1 METIDLKMTLSSL
14 DWFLTN
20 LGLTWFVSTN
30 WYLLIYLG
38 GAIFLHAPLEFFGY
52 TYHVFVFQ
60 CTIRPAY
67 LRPHSYDISIHQP
80 VVYMHMCASVTAAVK
95 ASWHL
100 GLRYITKMVQG
111 FPISFCSSQHF
122 VHHSQSKQAA
132 CLAWTN
138 KEKLQEHS
146 WLTFVCLFV
155 CCCQFGWGCCFQKCL
170 LRYSWWK
177 LLSRPAETGVRLY
190 TTLPHKH
197 QIIHW
202 AVCMYTFLTLLL
214 LFASTELAWTVHA
227 VTATG
232 VYQNVGKFCFALMY
246 QVPLAALY
254 FISYNT
260 ERIQLKSK
268 YGDTAANTHCYS
280 RLFLS

>member
-14 DWFLTN
+14 DWFFTN
-20 LGLTWFVSTN
+20 LGLTQFVSTN

-100 GLRYITKMVQG
+100 GLRYIIKMAQG

-132 CLAWTN
+132 YLAWTN

-146 WLTFVCLFV
+146 WPTFVCL
-155 CCCQFGWGCCFQKCL
+155 
-170 LRYSWWK
+170 
-177 LLSRPAETGVRLY
+177 LLSVLMRVFVFKNACF
-190 TTLPHKH
+190 
-197 QIIHW
+197 II
-202 AVCMYTFLTLLL
+202 
-214 LFASTELAWTVHA
+214 
-227 VTATG
+227 
-232 VYQNVGKFCFALMY
+232 VGENCCWD
-246 QVPLAALY
+246 
-254 FISYNT
+254 
-260 ERIQLKSK
+260 QLKQGFACTLSFHISTK
-268 YGDTAANTHCYS
+268 SSIEQYVCTHS
-280 RLFLS
+280 

>member
-1 METIDLKMTLSSL
+1 M
-14 DWFLTN
+14 
-20 LGLTWFVSTN
+20 
-30 WYLLIYLG
+30 
-38 GAIFLHAPLEFFGY
+38 A
-52 TYHVFVFQ
+52 
-60 CTIRPAY
+60 
-67 LRPHSYDISIHQP
+67 
-80 VVYMHMCASVTAAVK
+80 
-95 ASWHL
+95 
-100 GLRYITKMVQG
+100 QG

-122 VHHSQSKQAA
+122 VHHSQSKPAA
-132 CLAWTN
+132 CLTWTN

-155 CCCQFGWGCCFQKCL
+155 CCQFGWGCCFQKCL

-177 LLSRPAETGVRLY
+177 LLLRPAETGVRLY

-260 ERIQLKSK
+260 ECIQLKSK

-280 RLFLS
+280 RLFLSYTKILSRSQILKKLTFNLCFWLLDVCRFCCCSFCIVSFLFLCKLILTNPVVIKKNCRGGCGGGVVGGGGSGSCDYALNTLWY